1 MILSN
6 HMNSLSLQ
14 WARLMVWYGPRLY
27 STGRGLVI
35 GSVIMVAVWAAVDTT
50 RSVFQSS
57 LLHVRVIPQLT
68 QQLSQGYSWS
78 HEEFQP
84 QNLQVSSVEVLSSG
98 AGSGAVDAVA
108 QLINPNTA
116 WIAVARVHF
125 TSDRTRSE
133 TQAVTVLP
141 IKRQSVVAVGLPS
154 SGSVQSVSTVVES
167 IVWKLLPAQDQ
178 LFTLESTSIAL
189 ASTRVDVIGNSTLVR
204 LTIQNNTPR
213 NYREARFLLRWY
225 EGTRLVG
232 MKTFSAQTLYS
243 SEKRDVSL
251 AVENAIASYARFE
264 LSPLFDITDPQ
275 EFFTPAASPRSA
287 LP

>member
-1 MILSN
+1 
-6 HMNSLSLQ
+6 MNSLSLQ
-14 WARLMVWYGPRLY
+14 WARLMVWYGPRIVAI
-27 STGRGLVI
+27 GRAMII
-35 GSVIMVAVWAAVDTT
+35 GSVIMVGVWAVVDTT
-50 RSVFQSS
+50 RAVFQSS
-57 LLHVRVIPQLT
+57 LLHVRVVPVLT
-68 QQLSQGYSWS
+68 QQLSQGYAWS
-78 HEEFQP
+78 HTAFQP
-84 QNLQVSSVEVLSSG
+84 QNLQVSTVEVLSSLSG
-98 AGSGAVDAVA
+98 NGAVDAVA
-108 QLINPNTA
+108 ELINPNTS

-133 TQAVTVLP
+133 SQEVTVLP

-154 SGSVQSVSTVVES
+154 SGSVQSVTTVVES
-167 IVWKLLPAQDQ
+167 IAWKPLPAQDQ

-189 ASTRVDVIGNSTLVR
+189 MSTRANTDGALPLVR

-243 SEKRDVSL
+243 SEKRDIALSVGSQ
-251 AVENAIASYARFE
+251 IASYARFQ
-264 LSPLFDITDPQ
+264 LDPLFDITDPQ
-275 EFFTPAASPRSA
+275 EFFTPTPAPRSV